1 MNADKGE
8 LAAKTLQIE
17 GKQKRD
23 LSGLAIEV
31 ETGKCLNCLLNC
43 VGQRI
48 KLGMMFVKKVV
59 DHRFAAATARRYIK
73 GVF

>member
-23 LSGLAIEV
+23 LNGLAIEV
-31 ETGKCLNCLLNC
+31 DTSKCLNCFLNC